1 MRNLLGRR
9 VPALLMLY
17 YVGSFFLIV
26 WFVLK
31 FVMHKGGFIHTLLLT
46 GIGFIAAQFV
56 QHLRTRQYEREQR
69 HL

>member
-1 MRNLLGRR
+1 
-9 VPALLMLY
+9 MLY

-46 GIGFIAAQFV
+46 GIGFITVQFV

-69 HL
+69 INNSKRG